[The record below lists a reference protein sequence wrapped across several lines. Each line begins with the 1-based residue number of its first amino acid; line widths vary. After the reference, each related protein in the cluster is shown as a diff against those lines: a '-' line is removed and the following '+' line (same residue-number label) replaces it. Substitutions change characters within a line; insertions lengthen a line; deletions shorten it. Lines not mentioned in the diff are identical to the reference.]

1 VKLGPAGRLI
11 DVGGHR
17 LHLTSAGAGGPVVI
31 CDAAL
36 AGTSVSWTLTT
47 PGIARCTRVICY
59 DRAGLG
65 WSEAGPMPRTAGRCA
80 DELHVLL
87 ERAGVPAPYLLV
99 GHSFGGLIMQIFAAR
114 FRSDTAGLVLVD
126 PAHPEDWI
134 HPAPKEQVLIDRG
147 VRLCRQGS
155 VAARLGIA
163 RLVASLVTA
172 GALTPAWAVVKF
184 VTGGRLTERDEG
196 ILTPIWK
203 LPADARRPLVHFW
216 TRRKFFDALG
226 SHIGTISTSA
236 AETLDARANG
246 YGDLPLVTI
255 SSTDPGEYRLRQQD
269 ALARL
274 STQGRHIVAPR
285 SSHWI
290 PLDEPQLVVSIVQTM
305 HASLTSRAHTRPA

>member
-1 VKLGPAGRLI
+1 VKLVPPGRLI

-17 LHLTSAGAGGPVVI
+17 MHITSAGAGGPPVI

-47 PGIARCTRVICY
+47 PGIARFARVCCY

-65 WSEAGPMPRTAGRCA
+65 WSDAGPMPRTAGRCA
-80 DELHVLL
+80 DELRELL
-87 ERAGVPAPYLLV
+87 ERAGVPGPYLLV
-99 GHSFGGLIMQIFAAR
+99 GHSYGGLIVQIFAAR
-114 FRSDTAGLVLVD
+114 FRADTAGLVLVD
-126 PAHPEDWI
+126 PAHPEEWI
-134 HPAPKEQVLIDRG
+134 HPAPKEQALIDRG

-155 VAARLGIA
+155 VAARAGIA
-163 RLVASLVTA
+163 RVVGWLVTA
-172 GALTPAWAVVKF
+172 GALAPAWTVVKF
-184 VTGGRLTERDEG
+184 ATGGRLTERDEG

-203 LPADARRPLVHFW
+203 LPAEARRPLIHFW

-226 SHIGTISTSA
+226 SHIESISTSA
-236 AETLDARANG
+236 AETLAARANG
-246 YGDLPLVTI
+246 FGDLPLVTI
-255 SSTDPGEYRLRQQD
+255 SSTDPGEYRLRQQE

-274 STQGRHIVAPR
+274 STRGQHLIAPQ

-290 PLDEPQLVVSIVQTM
+290 PLDEPQLVVSIVETM